1 MFEKMTVEDLID
13 ERKTMAEIM
22 AEFEEQY
29 IRELEMWLDTITED
43 DLLDFEVTFDF

>member
-1 MFEKMTVEDLID
+1 MFEKVTVEEFID
-13 ERKTMAEIM
+13 EVSMAEIM

-43 DLLDFEVTFDF
+43 DLDFAVSFDF

>member
-1 MFEKMTVEDLID
+1 MFEKVTVEEFID
-13 ERKTMAEIM
+13 EVSVKEIM

-43 DLLDFEVTFDF
+43 DLDFELSFDF